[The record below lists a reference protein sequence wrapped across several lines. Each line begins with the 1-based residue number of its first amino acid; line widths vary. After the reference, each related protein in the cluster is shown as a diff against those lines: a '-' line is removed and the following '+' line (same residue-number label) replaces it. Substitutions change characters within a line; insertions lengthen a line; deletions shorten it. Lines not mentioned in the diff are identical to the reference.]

1 LSYLFCLASQQVFGT
16 ISLLTL
22 MLILKCVANG
32 VKLVY
37 LSHYGH
43 ITNDIYLNYNTL
55 INEIDIKIKVT

>member
-1 LSYLFCLASQQVFGT
+1 
-16 ISLLTL
+16 

-43 ITNDIYLNYNTL
+43 VTNDIYLNYNTL
-55 INEIDIKIKVT
+55 INEIDIKIKVTWHIKGTAVDLMCTYM